1 MSYKMES
8 LVNRWEK
15 EIKKKEEKEREEF
28 YNEFFTNT
36 EVGRRLMEIS
46 KKNEAEKEIIKE
58 LYNKVKNK
66 KCKR

>member
-46 KKNEAEKEIIKE
+46 KKNKAEKEIIKE
-58 LYNKVKNK
+58 LYEKVKNRK
-66 KCKR
+66 V

>member
-36 EVGRRLMEIS
+36 EVGKRLMEIS
-46 KKNEAEKEIIKE
+46 KKNKAEKEIMTE
-58 LYNKVKNK
+58 LYKKVKNRK
-66 KCKR
+66 A

>member
-8 LVNRWEK
+8 LINRWER
-15 EIKKKEEKEREEF
+15 EIKKQEEKEREEF

-36 EVGRRLMEIS
+36 EVGKRLMEIS
-46 KKNEAEKEIIKE
+46 KKNKAEKEVIKN
-58 LYNKVKNK
+58 LYEKVKNK

>member
-36 EVGRRLMEIS
+36 EVGKRLMEIS
-46 KKNEAEKEIIKE
+46 KKNKAEKEIMKE
-58 LYNKVKNK
+58 LYKKVKNRK
-66 KCKR
+66 A